1 MSSATTA
8 ATAPATAPT
17 TATLAA
23 TYTRLL
29 AYYERQKLLT
39 ADAKLGFKIRATKAI
54 VAALVATQPP
64 VAVTSSAQF
73 KGQKG
78 FGKRTLER
86 IDVWLQTGTWPELET
101 PHSPVSASGTAAP
114 PTPPPM
120 TLRRDETLIALQ
132 AITGIGPAKAK
143 KLADLGAT
151 VETLQTAVRT
161 NDEAAIL
168 RYGLTHH
175 QRLGV
180 KYLEDTRRRVPR
192 AVIATFE
199 RFLHTELAA
208 DGCVRTVCGSY
219 RRGKPDSGDVDVL
232 VTHPAWTTD
241 EQAQAGLRTTIDHLR
256 TAQWL
261 VDDLTPGDKLQTKYM
276 GFMRVP
282 EHPWAVRLDVRAVPH
297 ARYVPALMYFTGSKD
312 ENIRLRRKALSL
324 GYQLNEYGLTAVKPD
339 AVPVP
344 VCLSERAVYAALGEA
359 YVEPGGR

>member
-1 MSSATTA
+1 
-8 ATAPATAPT
+8 PT

-29 AYYERQKLLT
+29 AHYERQKLLT

-54 VAALVATQPP
+54 VAALLATQPP

-86 IDVWLQTGTWPELET
+86 IDKWLQTGTWPELEA
-101 PHSPVSASGTAAP
+101 PHSPVSASGTAVP

-132 AITGIGPAKAK
+132 AITGVGPAKAK

-151 VETLQTAVRT
+151 VDTLQAAVRT

-199 RFLHTELAA
+199 SFLCQWLAA

-232 VTHPAWTTD
+232 VTHSEWTTD
-241 EQAQAGLRTTIDHLR
+241 EQAQAGLRATIDRLR

-276 GFMRVP
+276 GF
-282 EHPWAVRLDVRAVPH
+282 
-297 ARYVPALMYFTGSKD
+297 
-312 ENIRLRRKALSL
+312 LR
-324 GYQLNEYGLTAVKPD
+324 
-339 AVPVP
+339 
-344 VCLSERAVYAALGEA
+344 
-359 YVEPGGR
+359 

>member
-1 MSSATTA
+1 MSTIAAVATT
-8 ATAPATAPT
+8 PRT

-29 AYYERQKLLT
+29 AHYERQKLLT
-39 ADAKLGFKIRATKAI
+39 ADAKLGFKIRAIKAI
-54 VAALVATQPP
+54 VATLVATQPP
-64 VAVTSSAQF
+64 VDVTSSAQF

-86 IDVWLQTGTWPELET
+86 IDVWLQTGTWPELEA
-101 PHSPVSASGTAAP
+101 PHSPVSASGTAVP
-114 PTPPPM
+114 PTPPPI
-120 TLRRDETLIALQ
+120 TLRRDDTLIALQ
-132 AITGIGPAKAK
+132 AITGIGPVKAK

-151 VETLQTAVRT
+151 VEMLQTAVRT
-161 NDEAAIL
+161 NDEATIL

-192 AVIATFE
+192 SAIATFE
-199 RFLHTELAA
+199 RFLHKELAT

-219 RRGKPDSGDVDVL
+219 RRSKPDSGDVDVL
-232 VTHPAWTTD
+232 VTHPEWTTD
-241 EQAQAGLRTTIDHLR
+241 DQAQEGLRTTIDRLR

-297 ARYVPALMYFTGSKD
+297 TRYVPALMYFTGSKE

-324 GYQLNEYGLTAVKPD
+324 GYQLNEYGLTTVKPS

-344 VCLSERAVYAALGEA
+344 VCLNERAVYSALGEA
-359 YVEPGGR
+359 FVEPQGR